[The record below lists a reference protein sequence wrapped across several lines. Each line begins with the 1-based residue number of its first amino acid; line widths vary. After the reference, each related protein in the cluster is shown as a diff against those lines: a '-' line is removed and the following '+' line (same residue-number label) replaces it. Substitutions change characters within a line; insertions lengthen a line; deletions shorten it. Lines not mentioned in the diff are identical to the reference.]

1 MGYTPDEDEMSQT
14 EEHEFYS
21 GLINKI
27 GERCFSAIEKVTSE
41 CPLFGNN
48 ETVKNLSH
56 PKTQISTCS
65 CAKN

>member
-1 MGYTPDEDEMSQT
+1 MCVCGSTDSLVADCTTYKQGIKSLGYTPDEDELSQT

-41 CPLFGNN
+41 CPLF
-48 ETVKNLSH
+48 
-56 PKTQISTCS
+56 
-65 CAKN
+65 